1 MASLLSGAV
10 QTSLSVESTEQMPDN
25 DRILYFLYRHQ
36 FPLFQKMYFSTGK
49 ASKPVVNSAGLFNW
63 WEDELYPSS
72 TAISSIT
79 GGSATENIESVITT
93 AFIQPNDILLVES
106 TLQLVY
112 CTTITTHTTISSMN
126 GSTAIT
132 ASSATYLRKVGVLD
146 HEFAGARAAVATK
159 PVQSSNYL
167 TKFSESVAFSG
178 RQSAG
183 QTYTD
188 GTTFKEQVEKKIW
201 EMKEFYENNFTF
213 STESGTKSISATVS
227 PYAAANYRA
236 TYGKGALGMITTNVI
251 GYVTANEDY
260 WDSFFSTLFNTGGSR
275 MKTLYFGTNLG
286 NNFGKIIKQKYAV
299 NPTPITTQYGVNL
312 NRWTVFGGQIDLT
325 WDVIMDN
332 SFSNWGIVLDHEGTG
347 KGKPV
352 TFRYMADDE
361 SGSRKFRIVE
371 HVETPG
377 TDGRVDKLM
386 ADIGIQIPN
395 ESIHGVAKPL

>member
-167 TKFSESVAFSG
+167 T
-178 RQSAG
+178 
-183 QTYTD
+183 
-188 GTTFKEQVEKKIW
+188 
-201 EMKEFYENNFTF
+201 
-213 STESGTKSISATVS
+213 
-227 PYAAANYRA
+227 
-236 TYGKGALGMITTNVI
+236 
-251 GYVTANEDY
+251 
-260 WDSFFSTLFNTGGSR
+260 
-275 MKTLYFGTNLG
+275 
-286 NNFGKIIKQKYAV
+286 
-299 NPTPITTQYGVNL
+299 
-312 NRWTVFGGQIDLT
+312 
-325 WDVIMDN
+325 
-332 SFSNWGIVLDHEGTG
+332 
-347 KGKPV
+347 
-352 TFRYMADDE
+352 
-361 SGSRKFRIVE
+361 
-371 HVETPG
+371 
-377 TDGRVDKLM
+377 
-386 ADIGIQIPN
+386 
-395 ESIHGVAKPL
+395 